1 MRRELQ
7 LHKSLCVYTYMHI
20 GIKIVPPVHSK
31 QPHKHWRTKPRLDN
45 KFALKSQELVMP
57 GNELSAGGVSGRRQ
71 LWAASAKMP
80 R

>member
-1 MRRELQ
+1 MIHELQ
-7 LHKSLCVYTYMHI
+7 RHKSLCVYTYMYI
-20 GIKIVPPVHSK
+20 GIKIVLPVDSK

-57 GNELSAGGVSGRRQ
+57 GNELSARGVSWRCQ
-71 LWAASAKMP
+71 LWAGSAKMP